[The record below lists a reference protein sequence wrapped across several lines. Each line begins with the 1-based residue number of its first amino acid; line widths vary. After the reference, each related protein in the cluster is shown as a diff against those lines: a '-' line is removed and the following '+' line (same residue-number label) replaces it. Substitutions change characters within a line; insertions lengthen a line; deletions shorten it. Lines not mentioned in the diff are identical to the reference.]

1 MPDGA
6 TRGRIAATRRGPYL
20 PAMARPFLRSPAEA
34 RSDRRLKPSI
44 TTALVLGFGALIVC
58 GMALVLG
65 ISMWSA
71 QKNTRELLAD
81 NAELAMLSLV
91 RETRRRLA
99 PVEQANR
106 YVAELIAKERVNL
119 SSREAVVETLLTAM
133 AGSAQVFGMAFVYPD
148 GSSIRVRRSIGE
160 IPQTSSPLTLDAQ
173 LAVQEAQLQRN
184 SFWAKPVWLEQARS
198 TMFAVRTPIW
208 SGDTFRGMLVAG
220 VTVDEL
226 SRFIVRS
233 ADAPLTGNR
242 FILFDRD
249 YVLAH
254 RHMAEGGYM
263 RNRDVP
269 LPKLD
274 EVGDPVLAK
283 LWSTDNRR
291 RMLISLAP
299 STNGHV
305 TEIDGEN
312 HIFLYRALEDFGVPL
327 TVGIYAGPR
336 DGLGTEFRRL
346 VWAGIAGVGVILIC
360 VAGAI
365 LLGRRMSAPIK
376 ELAAGSAAVADL
388 AFDRVSRLR
397 PSRLREL
404 DEAADA
410 FNRMTSGLRWFET
423 YVPRELVRRLVQ
435 RDAPVASEEK
445 IVTVMFT
452 DISGFSLLSQHMPA
466 SEVAALLNAHFTLL
480 AECIEAEAGT
490 VDKYIGDSVMAFWE
504 PADGID
510 DVDRPLRAAAAI
522 HDRIRADNEAR
533 RARGLVPVSLRMGI
547 HTGLAIVGNIGAP
560 GRVNYTLVGDTVNV
574 AARLEQL
581 CKELVSQDDAIVL
594 VSGDTVVRAGAA
606 HALTARGRY
615 AVRGRDGEIDVFSLD
630 A

>member
-1 MPDGA
+1 MPDGT
-6 TRGRIAATRRGPYL
+6 TRRGIAATRRGPYL
-20 PAMARPFLRSPAEA
+20 RAMARPLFRSQAEA
-34 RSDRRLKPSI
+34 AAQRRLKPSI
-44 TTALVLGFGALIVC
+44 TTALVLGFGALMVC

-106 YVAELIAKERVNL
+106 YVADLIAKDRLNL
-119 SSREAVVETLLTAM
+119 SSREAIVETLLAAM
-133 AGSAQVFGMAFVYPD
+133 AGSSQVFGMAFVYPD
-148 GSSIRVRRSIGE
+148 GTSIRVRRGVGE
-160 IPQTSSPLTLDAQ
+160 VPQTSSPLMLDAQ
-173 LAVQEAQLQRN
+173 LAVQEAQLVRN
-184 SFWAKPVWLEQARS
+184 SFWAKPVWLQQARS

-208 SGDTFRGMLVAG
+208 NGDSFRGMLVSG

-226 SRFIVRS
+226 SRFIVGS

-242 FILFDRD
+242 FILFDRE

-263 RNRDVP
+263 RNSDVP

-274 EVGDPVLAK
+274 EVGDAVLAQ
-283 LWSTDNRR
+283 LWSTENRR
-291 RMLISLAP
+291 RMPISLAP

-305 TEIDGEN
+305 TSIGGEN
-312 HIFLYRALEDFGVPL
+312 HIFLYRALDDFGVPL
-327 TVGIYAGPR
+327 TVGIYAGPG
-336 DGLGTEFRRL
+336 DGLGAEFRRL
-346 VWAGIAGVGVILIC
+346 LWAGIAGIGVILVF

-376 ELAAGSAAVADL
+376 ALAAGSAAVADL
-388 AFDRVSRLR
+388 AFDRVGRLR

-404 DEAADA
+404 DEAARA
-410 FNRMTSGLRWFET
+410 FNRMTAGLRWFET
-423 YVPRELVRRLVQ
+423 YVPRQLVRRLVQ

-445 IVTVMFT
+445 TVTVMFT

-466 SEVAALLNAHFTLL
+466 TGVAALLNAHFTLL
-480 AECIEAEAGT
+480 AECIEAEQGT

-504 PADGID
+504 PADGTD
-510 DVDRPLRAAAAI
+510 DVDRPLRAATAI
-522 HDRIRADNEAR
+522 RARIRSDNEAR
-533 RARGLVPVSLRMGI
+533 RSRGLVPISLRMGI

-594 VSGDTVVRAGAA
+594 VSGDTVVRVRGE
-606 HALTARGRY
+606 HTLTARGRY
-615 AVRGRDGEIDVFSLD
+615 AVRGRDGEISVYSLD
-630 A
+630 G